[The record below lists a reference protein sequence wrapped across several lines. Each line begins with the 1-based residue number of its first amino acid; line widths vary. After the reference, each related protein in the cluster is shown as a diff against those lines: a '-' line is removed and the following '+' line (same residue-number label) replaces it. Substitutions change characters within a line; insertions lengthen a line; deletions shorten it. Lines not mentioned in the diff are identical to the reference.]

1 MQVVNEHQ
9 NVEVYVK
16 ATPAKIG
23 EFQAACDKH
32 NAQLQDGLIKMV
44 DHFLRR
50 ELANNIVDRRDT
62 KKRTRIM
69 QGLQSTD
76 PLATFMKNKGIK
88 E

>member
-44 DHFLRR
+44 DHFLRQ
-50 ELANNIVDRRDT
+50 ELGNIMFRQRDRKSLR
-62 KKRTRIM
+62 
-69 QGLQSTD
+69 
-76 PLATFMKNKGIK
+76 K
-88 E
+88 ELT